1 LLVEDGWFFMKDTK
15 DTKDTT
21 GAVSRRDRAIPFIDN
36 KALRAEGGAPASSC
50 SLRIPLCPS

>member
-1 LLVEDGWFFMKDTK
+1 MRLLVEDGWFFTTDTK
-15 DTKDTT
+15 EFTKDTT

-50 SLRIPLCPS
+50 SL